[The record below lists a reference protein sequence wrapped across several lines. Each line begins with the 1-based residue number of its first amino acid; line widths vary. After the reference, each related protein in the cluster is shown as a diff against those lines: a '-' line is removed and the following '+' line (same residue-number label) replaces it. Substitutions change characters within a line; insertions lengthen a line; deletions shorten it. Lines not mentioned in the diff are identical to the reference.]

1 MARRRRQEERENHD
15 RWMVSYADF
24 MTLLF
29 AFFVVMYAISNV
41 NEGKYKT
48 LSDAL
53 LSAFNAQPRTLEPI
67 QIGQLARTRD
77 SSDLPIQG
85 IPRTVILPEVGVG
98 HDSPGH
104 GEGGLSSLDPATA
117 LAAISEQLVDELEPL
132 ISQELVKVRRS
143 ELWLEVEINTSILFP
158 SASVVLSDEAEALLR
173 RLANILKPYPN
184 PIRVEGFADALPINT
199 TQFASNWELSA
210 ARAARVVR
218 LLGEE
223 GVDPTRMAAVGFGE
237 YRPVADNRTTDGRR
251 QNRRVALVVLAGHDS
266 RYLMDVERASS
277 EIRLPGGLTAPGVG
291 R

>member
-1 MARRRRQEERENHD
+1 MVMARRRRQEERENRD

-98 HDSPGH
+98 HDSP
-104 GEGGLSSLDPATA
+104 
-117 LAAISEQLVDELEPL
+117 
-132 ISQELVKVRRS
+132 
-143 ELWLEVEINTSILFP
+143 
-158 SASVVLSDEAEALLR
+158 
-173 RLANILKPYPN
+173 
-184 PIRVEGFADALPINT
+184 
-199 TQFASNWELSA
+199 
-210 ARAARVVR
+210 
-218 LLGEE
+218 
-223 GVDPTRMAAVGFGE
+223 
-237 YRPVADNRTTDGRR
+237 
-251 QNRRVALVVLAGHDS
+251 
-266 RYLMDVERASS
+266 
-277 EIRLPGGLTAPGVG
+277 
-291 R
+291 